1 MEAVIPNMIG
11 TRKESSVKEIVGF
24 RSYDLRA
31 ADTFLQRREQLW
43 QADRLVGRR
52 TLEQGLWKRSKN
64 IMRIVKPTMKTK
76 ALFFAALLV
85 ASTSISS
92 ADPVISASSED
103 SVTISSASV
112 VRASGGGS
120 YVTGMVEPS
129 FGYAAPLG
137 AQVSVAAYGE
147 SGKLLAEKVDAIN
160 SDDLVTS
167 HFNPSP
173 RAPYAVFLPLEP
185 SQIAKVSVVEYS
197 GHSHPG

>member
-1 MEAVIPNMIG
+1 M
-11 TRKESSVKEIVGF
+11 
-24 RSYDLRA
+24 
-31 ADTFLQRREQLW
+31 
-43 QADRLVGRR
+43 
-52 TLEQGLWKRSKN
+52 LEQGLRKRTKN
-64 IMRIVKPTMKTK
+64 IMRIVKTTMKTK

-85 ASTSISS
+85 ASTSINS

-103 SVTISSASV
+103 SVRISSASV
-112 VRASGGGS
+112 VRASGGS
-120 YVTGMVEPS
+120 YVTGMIEPS
-129 FGYAAPLG
+129 FGYVAPLA
-137 AQVSVAAYGE
+137 AQVSVAAYGG

-167 HFNPSP
+167 HLNPSP